1 MRLAPLGGKGRA
13 RCSPIIWDSTTV
25 EKKPSLIKR
34 AKTQLKRDGKKST
47 EQRKSGG
54 SVLMSTKIDF

>member
-1 MRLAPLGGKGRA
+1 M
-13 RCSPIIWDSTTV
+13 
-25 EKKPSLIKR
+25 EKKPSLNKR
-34 AKTQLKRDGKKST
+34 AKRQLKLDGKKST